1 MSSPLPLSKVRRAGD
16 FVFLSGELP
25 FTGDGSVPEGIE
37 AQTELTL
44 QRISAT
50 LASEGL
56 TLADVVSVAV
66 YLTEKG
72 DFAGFN
78 EVYRRHFADP
88 FPTRTTVIAG
98 LVAEAR
104 IEITVTAQSR
114 A

>member
-25 FTGDGSVPEGIE
+25 FAEDGSVPEGIE

-44 QRISAT
+44 KRIAAT
-50 LASEGL
+50 LEGEGL
-56 TLADVVSVAV
+56 ALGDVVSVAV

-78 EVYRRHFADP
+78 EVYRRHFAEP

-98 LVAEAR
+98 LVADAR
-104 IEITVTAQSR
+104 IEITVTAK